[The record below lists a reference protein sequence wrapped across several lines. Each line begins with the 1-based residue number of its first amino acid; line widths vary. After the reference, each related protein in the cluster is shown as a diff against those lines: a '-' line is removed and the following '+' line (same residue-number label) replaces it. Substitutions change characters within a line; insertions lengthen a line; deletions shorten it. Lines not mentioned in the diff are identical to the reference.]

1 MTTPD
6 PNRGA
11 IAPHPKTSA
20 RAWLALL
27 GASLALFCTVGF
39 LNAFGVFQ
47 EYYTTYIPG
56 HTASDISWIG
66 SLSIFLLYAGSPF
79 GGILVDKIGP
89 TIPLCVGSVGL
100 LLSLFMTS
108 LCSKYWQLMLAQA
121 LLLGLSASLVFC
133 PPLGVVLRHMP
144 HRRGLAMGLT
154 IGGSSIGGIVWPIM
168 LQRLLNHDNVSFG
181 WTIRAVAFT
190 MIPLLAFACLIIV
203 EPVAPE
209 LASVAKPT
217 AQSDTEAAPGSAEQL
232 PGTATDESTE
242 KHKEPNNRGFLKKPT
257 YMLLCL
263 GLALAYLGLFTPL
276 FYISSYA
283 IAQGQAS
290 STAFYLLS
298 AVNAAS
304 FFGRVAPGHLADI
317 SGHYNLLTIFTLLSG
332 LIGFTWTKATS
343 LAGLVIWGLAYG
355 FTSGAVMSLQGACAG
370 KMAPPQFQGLAV
382 GCLMGCLSIAALI
395 GTPISGQILDHSG
408 YLALSMWTGATL
420 IAGGVAIGLARFIA
434 NPKLTAV
441 F

>member
-1 MTTPD
+1 MTTPNN
-6 PNRGA
+6 PSG

-47 EYYTTYIPG
+47 EYYTTYLHG
-56 HTASDISWIG
+56 RSSSDISWIG

-79 GGILVDKIGP
+79 GGVLVDRVGP

-100 LLSLFMTS
+100 LLALFMTS
-108 LCSKYWQLMLAQA
+108 LCMQYWQLMLAQA
-121 LLLGLSASLVFC
+121 LLLGISASLVFC

-168 LQRLLNHDNVSFG
+168 LQQLLNKDHVSFG

-190 MIPLLAFACLIIV
+190 MMPLLAFACLTIV
-203 EPVAPE
+203 EPVKKPSSTTANQTDVKTDGGEAPTPAAE
-209 LASVAKPT
+209 SLNGNGTDSSEKKKPGPR
-217 AQSDTEAAPGSAEQL
+217 A
-232 PGTATDESTE
+232 
-242 KHKEPNNRGFLKKPT
+242 FLKNPT
-257 YMLLCL
+257 YMFLCG

-283 IAQGQAS
+283 IAQGQAT

-298 AVNAAS
+298 AVNASS
-304 FFGRVAPGHLADI
+304 FFGRVVPGHLADVA
-317 SGHYNLLTIFTLLSG
+317 GHYNLLTIFTLLSG
-332 LIGFTWTKATS
+332 LVGFTWTKAAS
-343 LAGLVIWGLAYG
+343 LPGLIVWGLAYG

-370 KMAPPQFQGLAV
+370 KIAPPQHQGLAV
-382 GCLMGCLSIAALI
+382 GFLMGCLSIA
-395 GTPISGQILDHSG
+395 
-408 YLALSMWTGATL
+408 
-420 IAGGVAIGLARFIA
+420 
-434 NPKLTAV
+434 
-441 F
+441 

>member
-1 MTTPD
+1 MSTPN
-6 PNRGA
+6 PTGG
-11 IAPHPKTSA
+11 HPKTSA

-47 EYYTTYIPG
+47 KYYTTYLHG
-56 HTASDISWIG
+56 DRSSSDISWIG

-79 GGILVDKIGP
+79 GGVLVDRIGP

-100 LLSLFMTS
+100 LLALFMTS
-108 LCSKYWQLMLAQA
+108 LCTQYWQLMLAQS
-121 LLLGLSASLVFC
+121 LLLGVSASLVFC

-168 LQRLLNHDNVSFG
+168 LEQLLNKDQVSFG
-181 WTIRAVAFT
+181 WTIRAVAFI
-190 MIPLLAFACLIIV
+190 MMPLLAIVCFTVV
-203 EPVAPE
+203 EPAKKPSPSA
-209 LASVAKPT
+209 ASTPATTNVQA
-217 AQSDTEAAPGSAEQL
+217 DGEAEKSAGSL
-232 PGTATDESTE
+232 DVTDDSTE
-242 KHKEPNNRGFLKKPT
+242 KQQPGPKDFLKKPT
-257 YMLLCL
+257 YMLLCA

-276 FYISSYA
+276 FYISTYA
-283 IAQGQAS
+283 IAHGQAT

-298 AVNAAS
+298 AVNASS
-304 FFGRVAPGHLADI
+304 FFGRVVPGHLADRV
-317 SGHYNLLTIFTLLSG
+317 GHYNLLTIFTFVSG
-332 LIGFTWTKATS
+332 LIGFTWTKAAS
-343 LAGLVIWGLAYG
+343 LAGLIVWGLAYG
-355 FTSGAVMSLQGACAG
+355 FSSGAVMSLQNACAG
-370 KMAPPQFQGLAV
+370 KIAPPQHQGLAV

-420 IAGGVAIGLARFIA
+420 VAGGAVIGLSRFVT
-434 NPKLTAV
+434 NSKLAAV

>member
-6 PNRGA
+6 NPSA
-11 IAPHPKTSA
+11 IAPYPKTSA

-47 EYYTTYIPG
+47 EYYTTYLHG
-56 HTASDISWIG
+56 HSSSDISWIG

-79 GGILVDKIGP
+79 GGVLVDRIGP

-100 LLSLFMTS
+100 LLVLFMTS
-108 LCSKYWQLMLAQA
+108 LCTQYWQLMLAQA
-121 LLLGLSASLVFC
+121 LLLGISASLVFC

-168 LQRLLNHDNVSFG
+168 LQQLLNKDHVSFG

-190 MIPLLAFACLIIV
+190 MMPLLAFACLTIV
-203 EPVAPE
+203 EP
-209 LASVAKPT
+209 AKKPSPT
-217 AQSDTEAAPGSAEQL
+217 TTAN
-232 PGTATDESTE
+232 ATDIKTDGGEALRPAAADSL
-242 KHKEPNNRGFLKKPT
+242 NGDGAFLKKPT
-257 YMLLCL
+257 YMLLCG

-283 IAQGQAS
+283 IAQGQAT

-298 AVNAAS
+298 AVNASS
-304 FFGRVAPGHLADI
+304 FSGRVVPGHLADVA
-317 SGHYNLLTIFTLLSG
+317 GHYNLLTLFTLLSG
-332 LIGFTWTKATS
+332 LVGFTWTKATS
-343 LAGLVIWGLAYG
+343 LAGLIVWGVAYG

-370 KMAPPQFQGLAV
+370 KIAPPQHQGLAV
-382 GCLMGCLSIAALI
+382 GFLMGCLSIA
-395 GTPISGQILDHSG
+395 
-408 YLALSMWTGATL
+408 
-420 IAGGVAIGLARFIA
+420 
-434 NPKLTAV
+434 
-441 F
+441 

>member
-1 MTTPD
+1 MASPD
-6 PNRGA
+6 
-11 IAPHPKTSA
+11 IAPHRQTSA

-47 EYYTTYIPG
+47 EYYTTYLHG
-56 HTASDISWIG
+56 QRSSSDISWIG

-79 GGILVDKIGP
+79 GGLLVDRIGP

-108 LCSKYWQLMLAQA
+108 LCTQYWQLMLAQS

-168 LQRLLNHDNVSFG
+168 LQQLLNKGHVSFG

-190 MIPLLAFACLIIV
+190 MMPLLALACFTIV
-203 EPVAPE
+203 EPVKKPA
-209 LASVAKPT
+209 LANPSPSKPDGKIPRP
-217 AQSDTEAAPGSAEQL
+217 ADDSL
-232 PGTATDESTE
+232 NKNATDDSSEKTST
-242 KHKEPNNRGFLKKPT
+242 RDFLKTPT
-257 YMLLCL
+257 YMLLCA

-283 IAQGQAS
+283 IAQGQAE

-298 AVNAAS
+298 AVNASS
-304 FFGRVAPGHLADI
+304 FFGRVVPGHLADVA
-317 SGHYNLLTIFTLLSG
+317 GHYNLVTTFTLVSG
-332 LIGFTWTKATS
+332 LVGFTWTKAKS
-343 LAGLVIWGLAYG
+343 LAGLIVWGLAYG

-370 KMAPPQFQGLAV
+370 KIAPPQHQGLAV
-382 GCLMGCLSIAALI
+382 GFLMGCLSIA
-395 GTPISGQILDHSG
+395 GQILDHSG

-420 IAGGVAIGLARFIA
+420 IGGGLILGLARLMT
-434 NPKLTAV
+434 NPHLTGV

>member
-1 MTTPD
+1 MPTPN
-6 PNRGA
+6 PNGG
-11 IAPHPKTSA
+11 IAPPPKTST

-47 EYYTTYIPG
+47 KYYTTYLHG
-56 HTASDISWIG
+56 DHRSSSDISWIG

-79 GGILVDKIGP
+79 GGVLVDRIGP
-89 TIPLCVGSVGL
+89 TIPLCVGSRLPRL
-100 LLSLFMTS
+100 L
-108 LCSKYWQLMLAQA
+108 
-121 LLLGLSASLVFC
+121 

-154 IGGSSIGGIVWPIM
+154 IGGSSIGGIVWPIT
-168 LQRLLNHDNVSFG
+168 LQQLLNKDQVSFG
-181 WTIRAVAFT
+181 WTIRIVAFI
-190 MIPLLAFACLIIV
+190 MMPLLAIACFTVV
-203 EPVAPE
+203 EPAKTPSPVFATTPEVQKAPDSLNGNVTDVSSE
-209 LASVAKPT
+209 KEEKK
-217 AQSDTEAAPGSAEQL
+217 QKSD
-232 PGTATDESTE
+232 GTKD
-242 KHKEPNNRGFLKKPT
+242 FLKKPT
-257 YMLLCL
+257 YMLLCA

-276 FYISSYA
+276 FYISTYA
-283 IAQGQAS
+283 IAHGQAT

-298 AVNAAS
+298 AINASS
-304 FFGRVAPGHLADI
+304 FFGRVVPGHLADTV
-317 SGHYNLLTIFTLLSG
+317 GHYNLLTIFTFVSG
-332 LIGFTWTKATS
+332 LVGFTWTKATS
-343 LAGLVIWGLAYG
+343 LAGLVVWGLAYG
-355 FTSGAVMSLQGACAG
+355 FSSGAVMSLQNACAG
-370 KMAPPQFQGLAV
+370 KIAPPQHQGLAV

-420 IAGGVAIGLARFIA
+420 MAGGAVIGVSRFIT